1 MYETW
6 KTCFLYP
13 LPDKCQIWI
22 LTLIDKH
29 KYFEEKIA
37 TLFGKNCIQIKAHKN
52 YFCASVRFN
61 FRWAVFKSLYWIKNN
76 QKVIFFFKFW
86 KGDWFYGISI
96 INLYWIFEF
105 YFWVQMLNVFKT
117 DPQTLV
123 FYSEFACLYEI
134 LSSLIIR
141 IQNQSCLVLRET
153 SVKTVNFARFSG
165 FTVRPFLMP
174 QGKEWNTFL

>member
-1 MYETW
+1 
-6 KTCFLYP
+6 
-13 LPDKCQIWI
+13 
-22 LTLIDKH
+22 
-29 KYFEEKIA
+29 
-37 TLFGKNCIQIKAHKN
+37 
-52 YFCASVRFN
+52 
-61 FRWAVFKSLYWIKNN
+61 
-76 QKVIFFFKFW
+76 
-86 KGDWFYGISI
+86 
-96 INLYWIFEF
+96 
-105 YFWVQMLNVFKT
+105 MLNVFKT

-174 QGKEWNTFL
+174 QGKE